1 MIVEESPA
9 RSILT
14 RTGGFLY
21 GFSHSLNPYRGCSFG
36 NSLCGRYCYAP
47 AVVFAK
53 EWGGHLIA
61 KTNAAELYRREIVRE
76 RRRGPVRIFMSS
88 VTDPYVPQEKR
99 LRITRGVLEAM
110 VDAPPSLLALQTH
123 SPGPLRDLDLLR
135 KLPCVVQ
142 ITVET
147 DQESLAGFPPHAFSP
162 HVRLDALR
170 QVREAGIEAVGVV
183 APLMPLADP
192 VAFAHALDRSCSRVI
207 VDHYLVGDGSREG
220 ARTKRRGAPAILAAN
235 GYERWTRI
243 EVLEE
248 VAAVFRRVLGPERVG
263 VSREGFNA
271 GAPAPSES

>member
-1 MIVEESPA
+1 VIVEEAEA

-14 RTGGFLY
+14 RTGGFLF

-36 NSLCGRYCYAP
+36 NSLCGTYCYAP

-53 EWGGHLIA
+53 EWGAHLIA
-61 KTNAAELYRREIVRE
+61 KTNAADLYRREIERE

-99 LRITRGVLEAM
+99 LRITRAVLEAM
-110 VDAPPSLLALQTH
+110 ADAPPSLLALQTH

-135 KLPCVVQ
+135 RIPCVVQ

-147 DQESLAGFPPHAFSP
+147 DQGALPGFPPHAFSP
-162 HVRLDALR
+162 KVRLDALR
-170 QVREAGIEAVGVV
+170 EIKDAGLEAVGVV
-183 APLMPLADP
+183 APLMPLDDP

-220 ARTKRRGAPAILAAN
+220 ARTKRRGAPKLLVAA

-248 VAAVFRRVLGPERVG
+248 IADVFRRVLGPERVG
-263 VSREGFNA
+263 VSKEGFNA
-271 GAPAPSES
+271 

>member
-1 MIVEESPA
+1 MIVEEATA

-21 GFSHSLNPYRGCSFG
+21 GFSHSLNPYRGCSYG
-36 NSLCGRYCYAP
+36 NSLCGSYCYAP

-61 KTNAAELYRREIVRE
+61 KTNAAELYRREIERE

-99 LRITRGVLEAM
+99 LRITRAVLEAM
-110 VDAPPSLLALQTH
+110 VDEPPSLLALQTH

-135 KLPCVVQ
+135 DLPCAVQ
-142 ITVET
+142 ISVET
-147 DQESLAGFPPHAFSP
+147 DQEALTGFPPHAYSP
-162 HVRLDALR
+162 QVRLDALR
-170 QVREAGIEAVGVV
+170 EIKDAGIEAVGVV
-183 APLMPLADP
+183 APLMPLQDP

-207 VDHYLVGDGSREG
+207 VDHYLIGDGSREG
-220 ARTKRRGAPAILAAN
+220 ARTKRRGAPALLIEN
-235 GYERWTRI
+235 GYKRWTRL

-248 VAAVFRRVLGPERVG
+248 VAEVFRSVLGPERVG
-263 VSREGFNA
+263 VSKDGFNA
-271 GAPAPSES
+271 